1 MNTLI
6 ILKLTSLNYKSKTIV
21 LQVPAHGLVFH
32 VQTNSTSECGLEK
45 QYNLFTHN
53 EIMYFAGFNGQHFVR
68 FENKQWTIFKINFQ
82 TDEQEVIGFIQ
93 KEIEYPRIELTNI
106 IGYHVMNCYISEKNE
121 TVAELFKFVNVSKI
135 LSED

>member
-1 MNTLI
+1 
-6 ILKLTSLNYKSKTIV
+6 
-21 LQVPAHGLVFH
+21 
-32 VQTNSTSECGLEK
+32 
-45 QYNLFTHN
+45 
-53 EIMYFAGFNGQHFVR
+53 VR

-82 TDEQEVIGFIQ
+82 TNEQEVIGFIQ

-106 IGYHVMNCYISEKNE
+106 IGYHVMNCFISEKNE